1 MGCEQETHG
10 EQSCGGSMVTP
21 GGGRSGAGTAPAG
34 PEALDRIF
42 MALGDRSR
50 RSIVARLAVAG
61 ELSVGEASAEVS
73 LSPAGV
79 AKHVKVLEQAG
90 LVRRRLEG
98 RRHLLSLEADHLLL
112 AEDWIDRYRTFWTSS
127 LARLA
132 DLAAELEQ
140 GEDA

>member
-1 MGCEQETHG
+1 
-10 EQSCGGSMVTP
+10 
-21 GGGRSGAGTAPAG
+21 
-34 PEALDRIF
+34 
-42 MALGDRSR
+42 
-50 RSIVARLAVAG
+50 
-61 ELSVGEASAEVS
+61 
-73 LSPAGV
+73 
-79 AKHVKVLEQAG
+79 VKVLEQAG

-140 GEDA
+140 GDDA